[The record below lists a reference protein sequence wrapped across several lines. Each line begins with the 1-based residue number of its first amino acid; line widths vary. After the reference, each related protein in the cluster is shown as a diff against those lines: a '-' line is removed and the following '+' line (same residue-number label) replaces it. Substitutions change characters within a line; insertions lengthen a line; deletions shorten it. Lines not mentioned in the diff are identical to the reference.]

1 MADVCIWQDYIKTVD
16 TATGLETV
24 EEFELG
30 LEEVWERE
38 CSSDSDVDKI
48 SLINR
53 SCHLAAGLVSSRF
66 HKEFYTWIRRTT

>member
-1 MADVCIWQDYIKTVD
+1 MADVCTWKDYIKTID

-30 LEEVWERE
+30 LEEVWERK
-38 CSSDSDVDKI
+38 CSSDSGVDEV

-53 SCHLAAGLVSSRF
+53 SCYLAAGSVSSRL

>member
-1 MADVCIWQDYIKTVD
+1 MADVHTWQDYIKTVD
-16 TATGLETV
+16 TATRLETV

-30 LEEVWERE
+30 LEEVWERK
-38 CSSDSDVDKI
+38 CSSNSNVDKV

-53 SCHLAAGLVSSRF
+53 SCHLTAGSVSSRF